1 MTEPGEPL
9 LVPHLEPRRI
19 TIDEYQAHTPEKLEL
34 IEGFLL
40 YDQDE
45 RRRLLALLLV
55 NVGLL
60 EAVRAALW
68 DTGPRGRQPVDLPLT
83 SCA

>member
-40 YDQDE
+40 HDQDE
-45 RRRLLALLLV
+45 RRRLVALLLV

-60 EAVRAALW
+60 EAVRVAPEGRWREALERVY
-68 DTGPRGRQPVDLPLT
+68 GPHG
-83 SCA
+83 